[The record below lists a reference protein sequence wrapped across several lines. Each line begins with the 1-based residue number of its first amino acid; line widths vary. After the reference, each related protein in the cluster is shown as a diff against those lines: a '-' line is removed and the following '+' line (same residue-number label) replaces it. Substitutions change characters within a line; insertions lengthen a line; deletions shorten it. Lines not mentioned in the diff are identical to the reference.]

1 MSASSCC
8 GLLIEFTLER
18 AEAILLALSIDI
30 LLSPITVNTIS
41 KFNDFNKMGRFMC
54 PYYSYTRI
62 LRISLFLVPRHDPWS
77 CISAHIGLV
86 NSFLLSLF
94 LSERIAMKYFI
105 ISITA
110 IATGTISG
118 RLNGLI
124 VGIHPLAEILV
135 SVGVILGERTYI
147 IKRENA
153 TTNNHKQ
160 NEPYDSLEVL
170 ILS

>member
-8 GLLIEFTLER
+8 DLLIEFTLEQ
-18 AEAILLALSIDI
+18 AEAILLSLPIDI

-41 KFNDFNKMGRFMC
+41 KFNDFNRLGRFMC
-54 PYYSYTRI
+54 TYHSDTRI
-62 LRISLFLVPRHDPWS
+62 FGIFFFLVPRHDPWS

-86 NSFLLSLF
+86 NSFLISLF

-118 RLNGLI
+118 RLNGWI

-135 SVGVILGERTYI
+135 SVVYI
-147 IKRENA
+147 SSSEKMLLQIIIN
-153 TTNNHKQ
+153 
-160 NEPYDSLEVL
+160 
-170 ILS
+170 

>member
-1 MSASSCC
+1 
-8 GLLIEFTLER
+8 
-18 AEAILLALSIDI
+18 
-30 LLSPITVNTIS
+30 
-41 KFNDFNKMGRFMC
+41 MC
-54 PYYSYTRI
+54 PYHPDTRI
-62 LRISLFLVPRHDPWS
+62 LGIFFFLVPRHDPWS
-77 CISAHIGLV
+77 CISAYIGLV

-118 RLNGLI
+118 RLNGWI

-153 TTNNHKQ
+153 TTNNHKL